1 MYGISTDEIIG
12 HEFNYKHNLCKS
24 YRAWSGKICQNGSAR
39 KGGPIIYDG
48 SDVTIIAD
56 MIKWKLIWQIDGDK
70 VEESAITAAMRACKL
85 YFFVG
90 MYD

>member
-1 MYGISTDEIIG
+1 M
-12 HEFNYKHNLCKS
+12 
-24 YRAWSGKICQNGSAR
+24 
-39 KGGPIIYDG
+39 
-48 SDVTIIAD
+48 TIIAD

-70 VEESAITAAMRACKL
+70 VEESAITAAMRAYKL